1 MLYERLTLGEV
12 SGSYSVTF
20 CTTAE
25 ILLRNQ
31 NYFTKKIKKKKKK
44 TVVEKKTQASLWPR
58 NRTKKQ
64 Q

>member
-31 NYFTKKIKKKKKK
+31 NYFTRKIKKKKK
-44 TVVEKKTQASLWPR
+44 TVVEKKRQASLWPR
-58 NRTKKQ
+58 NRTKIQ